1 MKKEKITFFYEHK
14 DPKKKKGYH
23 PHWHSYIFNHG
34 RNEIKNFLISSAIF
48 WLEKYHIN

>member
-14 DPKKKKGYH
+14 DPKKKGYH